1 MNDNNGA
8 LSGLKI
14 VACSTAQ
21 AGTVPYMLM
30 ADLGAEVIKIETPG
44 KGDMN
49 RKSGFLVGSTGSF
62 FETNNRGVKSLTL
75 NLKSEQG
82 QKILHKLIKDADI
95 FGQNFRPGVAEK
107 LNFDYQTLSK
117 INPKIV
123 YASVSAYGPDA
134 PDGHLPGTDAV
145 GQALSG
151 IAEAYSIPGN
161 NLRTGVASVADESCA
176 ILTFGGILAAYIN
189 AQKTGKGQ
197 KLETSLVGS
206 AFRLLGW
213 TMTTAMWSDRP
224 PITGARINGTR
235 ERPGIAAC
243 FNDID
248 EKPFALQLD
257 PNAWEKAMKALG
269 FYEILKTEN
278 LIDLGQAFESDD
290 KKNKI
295 LNKLAE
301 LFSTN
306 KRDHWISILRSGDMI
321 STHVNTMLEA
331 SNDPNLTENNY
342 VTEVWYPELNK
353 NMKVHGTPWKFTKT
367 PANIKIAPKL
377 GEHNSEILVK
387 LGYSKEEIRN
397 LIPLSF
403 DNSSSQFKKVALAL
417 GKTSLSITG
426 AI

>member
-1 MNDNNGA
+1 MSEINGA

-44 KGDMN
+44 KGDNN
-49 RKSGFLVGSTGSF
+49 RNSGFLEGEIGSF

-75 NLKSEQG
+75 NLKSENG
-82 QKILHKLIKDADI
+82 QKILHSLIKDADV

-107 LNFDYQTLSK
+107 LNFDYETLSK

-213 TMTTAMWSDRP
+213 TMTTAMWSNRP

-243 FNDID
+243 FNDING
-248 EKPFALQLD
+248 KPFALQLD
-257 PNAWEKAMKALG
+257 PDDWQEAMKALN
-269 FYEILKTEN
+269 FFDILTEN
-278 LIDLGQAFESDD
+278 GLIDLGLAFESEI
-290 KKNKI
+290 KKTEI
-295 LNKLAE
+295 LDKLAE
-301 LFSTN
+301 LFSTDT
-306 KRDHWISILRSGDMI
+306 RDNWISVLRKADMI

-331 SNDPNLTENNY
+331 SNDPNIKENNY

-353 NMKVHGTPWKFTKT
+353 NMKVHGTPWKFSKT
-367 PANIKIAPKL
+367 PANIKRAPKL
-377 GEHNSEILVK
+377 GEQNSEILSG
-387 LGYSKEEIRN
+387 LGYTKGEIEN
-397 LIPLSF
+397 LK
-403 DNSSSQFKKVALAL
+403 NNKV
-417 GKTSLSITG
+417 I
-426 AI
+426 

>member
-1 MNDNNGA
+1 MSEINGA

-44 KGDMN
+44 KGDNN
-49 RKSGFLVGSTGSF
+49 RGSGYLMGSTGSF

-75 NLKSEQG
+75 NLKSDKG
-82 QKILHKLIKDADI
+82 QKILHDLVKDADI

-107 LNFDYQTLSK
+107 LNFDYDTLSK

-213 TMTTAMWSDRP
+213 TMTTAMWSNRP

-243 FNDID
+243 FNDVD
-248 EKPFALQLD
+248 GKPFALQLD
-257 PNAWEKAMKALG
+257 PDDWQEAMKELN
-269 FYEILKTEN
+269 FFDVLQKEN
-278 LIDLGQAFESDD
+278 LIDLGLAFESDE
-290 KKNKI
+290 KKTQI
-295 LNKLAE
+295 LSKLAE

-306 KRDHWISILRSGDMI
+306 KRDHWISILRNADMI

-331 SNDPNLTENNY
+331 SNDPNLKENNY

-353 NMKVHGTPWKFTKT
+353 NMKVHGTPWKFSKT
-367 PANIKIAPKL
+367 PANIKRAPKL
-377 GEHNSEILVK
+377 GEHNSCL
-387 LGYSKEEIRN
+387 LY
-397 LIPLSF
+397 
-403 DNSSSQFKKVALAL
+403 
-417 GKTSLSITG
+417 TSPSPRD
-426 AI
+426 

>member
-1 MNDNNGA
+1 MSEINGA

-44 KGDMN
+44 KGDNN
-49 RKSGFLVGSTGSF
+49 RNSGFLEGEIGSF

-75 NLKSEQG
+75 NLKSENG
-82 QKILHKLIKDADI
+82 QKILHSLIKDADV

-107 LNFDYQTLSK
+107 LNFDYETLSK

-151 IAEAYSIPGN
+151 IAEAYSIPDN

-213 TMTTAMWSDRP
+213 TMTTAMWSNRP

-243 FNDID
+243 FNDING
-248 EKPFALQLD
+248 KPFALQLD
-257 PNAWEKAMKALG
+257 PDDWQEAMKALN
-269 FYEILKTEN
+269 FFDILTEN
-278 LIDLGQAFESDD
+278 GLIDLGLAFESEI
-290 KKNKI
+290 KKTEI
-295 LNKLAE
+295 LDKLAE

-306 KRDHWISILRSGDMI
+306 TRDTWISVLRKADMI

-331 SNDPNLTENNY
+331 SNDPNIKENNY

-353 NMKVHGTPWKFTKT
+353 NMKVHGTPWKFSKT
-367 PANIKIAPKL
+367 PANIKRAPKL
-377 GEHNSEILVK
+377 GEHNTEILSG
-387 LGYSKEEIRN
+387 LGYTKDEIE
-397 LIPLSF
+397 SF
-403 DNSSSQFKKVALAL
+403 KDDK
-417 GKTSLSITG
+417 I
-426 AI
+426 I

>member
-1 MNDNNGA
+1 MSEINGA

-44 KGDMN
+44 KGDNN
-49 RKSGFLVGSTGSF
+49 RNSGFLEGEIGSF

-75 NLKSEQG
+75 NLKSENG
-82 QKILHKLIKDADI
+82 QKILHSLIKDADV

-107 LNFDYQTLSK
+107 LNFDYDTLSK

-213 TMTTAMWSDRP
+213 TMTTAMWSNRP

-243 FNDID
+243 FNDING
-248 EKPFALQLD
+248 KPFALQLD
-257 PNAWEKAMKALG
+257 PDDWREAMKALN
-269 FYEILKTEN
+269 FFDVLTEKG
-278 LIDLGQAFESDD
+278 LIDLGLAFESE
-290 KKNKI
+290 KKKTEI
-295 LNKLAE
+295 LDKLAE
-301 LFSTN
+301 LFSTDT
-306 KRDHWISILRSGDMI
+306 RDNWISVLRKADMI

-331 SNDPNLTENNY
+331 SNDPNIKENNY

-353 NMKVHGTPWKFTKT
+353 NMKVHGTPWKFSKT
-367 PANIKIAPKL
+367 PANIKRAPKL
-377 GEHNSEILVK
+377 GEHNTEILSG
-387 LGYSKEEIRN
+387 LGYTRDEIEG
-397 LIPLSF
+397 
-403 DNSSSQFKKVALAL
+403 FKDDK
-417 GKTSLSITG
+417 I
-426 AI
+426 I

>member
-1 MNDNNGA
+1 MSEINGA

-44 KGDMN
+44 KGDNN
-49 RKSGFLVGSTGSF
+49 RNSGFLEGEIGSF

-75 NLKSEQG
+75 NLKSENG
-82 QKILHKLIKDADI
+82 QKILHSLIKDADV

-107 LNFDYQTLSK
+107 LNFDYETLSK

-213 TMTTAMWSDRP
+213 TMTTAMWSNRP

-243 FNDID
+243 FNDING
-248 EKPFALQLD
+248 KPFALQLD
-257 PNAWEKAMKALG
+257 PDDWQEAMKALN
-269 FYEILKTEN
+269 FFDILTEN
-278 LIDLGQAFESDD
+278 GLIDLGLAFESEIKKTEILD
-290 KKNKI
+290 K
-295 LNKLAE
+295 LSE
-301 LFSTN
+301 LFSTDT
-306 KRDHWISILRSGDMI
+306 RDNWISVLRKADMI

-331 SNDPNLTENNY
+331 STDLNIKENNY

-353 NMKVHGTPWKFTKT
+353 NMKVHGTPWKFSKT
-367 PANIKIAPKL
+367 PANIKRAPKL
-377 GEHNSEILVK
+377 GEHNTEILSG
-387 LGYSKEEIRN
+387 LGYTKDEIEG
-397 LIPLSF
+397 F
-403 DNSSSQFKKVALAL
+403 KDNK
-417 GKTSLSITG
+417 I
-426 AI
+426 I

>member
-1 MNDNNGA
+1 MSVINGA

-44 KGDMN
+44 KGDNN
-49 RKSGFLVGSTGSF
+49 RGSGYLMGSTGSF

-75 NLKSEQG
+75 NLKSDKG
-82 QKILHKLIKDADI
+82 QKILHDLVKDADI

-107 LNFDYQTLSK
+107 LNFDYDTLCK

-213 TMTTAMWSDRP
+213 TMTTAMWSNRP

-243 FNDID
+243 FNDVD
-248 EKPFALQLD
+248 GKPFALQLD
-257 PNAWEKAMKALG
+257 PDDWQEAMKELN
-269 FYEILKTEN
+269 FFDVLQKEN
-278 LIDLGQAFESDD
+278 LIDLGLAFESDE
-290 KKNKI
+290 KKNQI
-295 LNKLAE
+295 LSKLAE

-306 KRDHWISILRSGDMI
+306 KRDHWISILRNADMI

-331 SNDPNLTENNY
+331 SNDPNLKENNY

-353 NMKVHGTPWKFTKT
+353 NMKVHGTPWKFSKT
-367 PANIKIAPKL
+367 PANIKRAPKL
-377 GEHNSEILVK
+377 GEHNSELLNK
-387 LGYSKEEIRN
+387 LGYSEKDIQN
-397 LIPLSF
+397 LIG
-403 DNSSSQFKKVALAL
+403 DK
-417 GKTSLSITG
+417 I
-426 AI
+426 I

>member
-1 MNDNNGA
+1 MSEINGA

-30 ADLGAEVIKIETPG
+30 ADLGAEVIKIEKPG
-44 KGDMN
+44 KGDNN
-49 RKSGFLVGSTGSF
+49 RNSGFLEGEIGSF

-75 NLKSEQG
+75 NLKSENG
-82 QKILHKLIKDADI
+82 QKILHSLIKDADV

-107 LNFDYQTLSK
+107 LNFDYETLSK

-213 TMTTAMWSDRP
+213 TMTTAMWSNRP

-235 ERPGIAAC
+235 QRPGIAAC
-243 FNDID
+243 FNDING
-248 EKPFALQLD
+248 KPFALQLD
-257 PNAWEKAMKALG
+257 PDDWQEAMKALN
-269 FYEILKTEN
+269 FFDILTEN
-278 LIDLGQAFESDD
+278 GLIDLGLAFESEI
-290 KKNKI
+290 KKTEI
-295 LNKLAE
+295 LDKLAE
-301 LFSTN
+301 LFSTDT
-306 KRDHWISILRSGDMI
+306 RDNWISVLRKADMI

-331 SNDPNLTENNY
+331 SNDPNLKENNY

-353 NMKVHGTPWKFTKT
+353 NMKVHGTPWKFSKT
-367 PANIKIAPKL
+367 PANIKRAPKL
-377 GEHNSEILVK
+377 GEHNTEILSS
-387 LGYSKEEIRN
+387 LGYTEDEIE
-397 LIPLSF
+397 SF
-403 DNSSSQFKKVALAL
+403 KNDK
-417 GKTSLSITG
+417 I
-426 AI
+426 I

>member
-1 MNDNNGA
+1 MSEINGA

-44 KGDMN
+44 KGDNN
-49 RKSGFLVGSTGSF
+49 RNSGFLEGEIGSF

-75 NLKSEQG
+75 NLKSEKG
-82 QKILHKLIKDADI
+82 QKILHSLIKDADV

-107 LNFDYQTLSK
+107 LNFDYDTLSK

-213 TMTTAMWSDRP
+213 TMTTAMWSNRP

-243 FNDID
+243 FNDING
-248 EKPFALQLD
+248 KPFALQLD
-257 PNAWEKAMKALG
+257 PDDWQEAMKALN
-269 FYEILKTEN
+269 FFDILTEN
-278 LIDLGQAFESDD
+278 GLIDLGLAFESEI
-290 KKNKI
+290 KKTEI
-295 LNKLAE
+295 LDKLAE
-301 LFSTN
+301 LFSTDT
-306 KRDHWISILRSGDMI
+306 RDNWISVLRKADMI

-331 SNDPNLTENNY
+331 SNDPNIKENNY
-342 VTEVWYPELNK
+342 VTEVWYPELSK
-353 NMKVHGTPWKFTKT
+353 NMKVHGTPWKFSKT
-367 PANIKIAPKL
+367 PANIKRAPKL
-377 GEHNSEILVK
+377 GEHNTEILSG
-387 LGYSKEEIRN
+387 LGYTKDEIE
-397 LIPLSF
+397 SF
-403 DNSSSQFKKVALAL
+403 KDDK
-417 GKTSLSITG
+417 I
-426 AI
+426 I

>member
-1 MNDNNGA
+1 MSENNGA

-49 RKSGFLVGSTGSF
+49 RKSGYLMGSTGSF

-75 NLKSEQG
+75 NLKSEKG
-82 QKILHKLIKDADI
+82 QRILHELIKDADI

-107 LNFDYQTLSK
+107 LNFDYETLSK

-235 ERPGIAAC
+235 EKPGIAAC

-248 EKPFALQLD
+248 NKPFALQLSPED
-257 PNAWEKAMKALG
+257 WSVAMKALN
-269 FYEILKTEN
+269 FYDTLKKEH
-278 LIDLGQAFESDD
+278 LIDLGLAFESED
-290 KKNKI
+290 KKIEI

-306 KRDHWISILRSGDMI
+306 KRDHWISVLRNADMI

-331 SNDPNLTENNY
+331 SNDPNIKENNY

-353 NMKVHGTPWKFTKT
+353 KMKVHGTPWKFSKT
-367 PANIKIAPKL
+367 PAKIKTAPKL
-377 GEHNSEILVK
+377 GEHNSKILLK
-387 LGYSKEEIRN
+387 LGYSEEEIKN
-397 LIPLSF
+397 LQEEKI
-403 DNSSSQFKKVALAL
+403 
-417 GKTSLSITG
+417 I
-426 AI
+426 

>member
-1 MNDNNGA
+1 MSEINGA
-8 LSGLKI
+8 LSGIKI

-44 KGDMN
+44 KGDNN
-49 RKSGFLVGSTGSF
+49 RGSGYLMGSTGSF

-75 NLKSEQG
+75 NLKSDKG
-82 QKILHKLIKDADI
+82 QKILHDLVKDADI

-107 LNFDYQTLSK
+107 LNFDYDTLSK

-213 TMTTAMWSDRP
+213 TMTTAMWSNRP

-243 FNDID
+243 FNDVD
-248 EKPFALQLD
+248 GKPFALQLD
-257 PNAWEKAMKALG
+257 PNDWQEAMKELN
-269 FYEILKTEN
+269 FFDVLQKEN
-278 LIDLGQAFESDD
+278 LIDLGLAFESDE
-290 KKNKI
+290 KKTQI
-295 LNKLAE
+295 LSKLAE

-306 KRDHWISILRSGDMI
+306 KRDHWISILRNADMI

-331 SNDPNLTENNY
+331 SNDPNLKENNY

-353 NMKVHGTPWKFTKT
+353 NMKVHGTPWKFSKT
-367 PANIKIAPKL
+367 PANIKRAPKL
-377 GEHNSEILVK
+377 GEHNSELLNK
-387 LGYSKEEIRN
+387 LGYSEKDIQK
-397 LIPLSF
+397 LIE
-403 DNSSSQFKKVALAL
+403 DK
-417 GKTSLSITG
+417 I
-426 AI
+426 I

>member
-1 MNDNNGA
+1 MNEMIGA

-44 KGDMN
+44 TGDNN
-49 RKSGFLVGSTGSF
+49 RKSGFLEKEIGSF

-75 NLKSEQG
+75 NLKSEKG
-82 QKILHKLIKDADI
+82 QKILHSLIKDADV

-107 LNFDYQTLSK
+107 LNFDYETLSK

-213 TMTTAMWSDRP
+213 TMTTAMWSKRP

-243 FNDID
+243 FNDVD
-248 EKPFALQLD
+248 GKPFALQLD
-257 PNAWEKAMKALG
+257 PDDWQEAMKVLN
-269 FYEILKTEN
+269 FFDILTEN
-278 LIDLGQAFESDD
+278 GLIDLGLAFESEI
-290 KKNKI
+290 KKTEI
-295 LNKLAE
+295 LDKLAE
-301 LFSTN
+301 LFSTDT
-306 KRDHWISILRSGDMI
+306 RDNWISILRKADMI

-331 SNDPNLTENNY
+331 SDDPNIKENNY

-353 NMKVHGTPWKFTKT
+353 NMKVHGTPWKFSKT
-367 PANIKIAPKL
+367 PANIRRAPKL
-377 GEHNSEILVK
+377 GEHNNEILSD
-387 LGYSKEEIRN
+387 LGYTKGEIES
-397 LIPLSF
+397 LK
-403 DNSSSQFKKVALAL
+403 DEKV
-417 GKTSLSITG
+417 I
-426 AI
+426 

>member
-1 MNDNNGA
+1 MSEINGA

-44 KGDMN
+44 KGDNN
-49 RKSGFLVGSTGSF
+49 RGSGYLMGSTGSF

-75 NLKSEQG
+75 NLKSDKG
-82 QKILHKLIKDADI
+82 QKILHDLVKDADI

-107 LNFDYQTLSK
+107 LNFDYDTLSK

-213 TMTTAMWSDRP
+213 TMTTAMWSNRP

-243 FNDID
+243 FNDVD
-248 EKPFALQLD
+248 GKPFALQLD
-257 PNAWEKAMKALG
+257 PDDWQEAMKELN
-269 FYEILKTEN
+269 FFDVLQKEN
-278 LIDLGQAFESDD
+278 LIDLGLAFESDE
-290 KKNKI
+290 KKTQI
-295 LNKLAE
+295 LSKLAE

-306 KRDHWISILRSGDMI
+306 KRDHWISILRNADMI
-321 STHVNTMLEA
+321 STHVNTMQEA
-331 SNDPNLTENNY
+331 SDDPNLKENNY

-353 NMKVHGTPWKFTKT
+353 NMKVHGTPWKFSKT
-367 PANIKIAPKL
+367 PANIKRAPKL
-377 GEHNSEILVK
+377 GEHNSELLNK
-387 LGYSKEEIRN
+387 LGYSEKDVQN
-397 LIPLSF
+397 LIE
-403 DNSSSQFKKVALAL
+403 DK
-417 GKTSLSITG
+417 I
-426 AI
+426 I

>member
-1 MNDNNGA
+1 MSEINGA

-44 KGDMN
+44 KGDNN
-49 RKSGFLVGSTGSF
+49 RNSGFLEGEIGSF

-75 NLKSEQG
+75 NLKSEKG
-82 QKILHKLIKDADI
+82 QKILHSLIKDADV

-107 LNFDYQTLSK
+107 LNFDYETLSK

-213 TMTTAMWSDRP
+213 TMTTAMWSNRP

-243 FNDID
+243 FNDING
-248 EKPFALQLD
+248 KPFALQLD
-257 PNAWEKAMKALG
+257 PDDWQEAMKALN
-269 FYEILKTEN
+269 FFDILTEN
-278 LIDLGQAFESDD
+278 GLIDLGLAFESEI
-290 KKNKI
+290 KKTEI
-295 LNKLAE
+295 LDKLAE
-301 LFSTN
+301 LFSTDT
-306 KRDHWISILRSGDMI
+306 RDNWISVLRKADMI

-331 SNDPNLTENNY
+331 SNDPNIKENNY

-353 NMKVHGTPWKFTKT
+353 NMKVHGTPWKFSKT
-367 PANIKIAPKL
+367 PANIKRAPKL
-377 GEHNSEILVK
+377 GEHNAEILSG
-387 LGYSKEEIRN
+387 LGYTEDEIE
-397 LIPLSF
+397 SF
-403 DNSSSQFKKVALAL
+403 KNDK
-417 GKTSLSITG
+417 I
-426 AI
+426 I

>member
-1 MNDNNGA
+1 MSEINGA

-44 KGDMN
+44 KGDNN
-49 RKSGFLVGSTGSF
+49 RNSGFLEGEIGSF

-75 NLKSEQG
+75 NLKSEKG
-82 QKILHKLIKDADI
+82 QKILHSLIKDADV

-107 LNFDYQTLSK
+107 LNFDYDTLSK

-134 PDGHLPGTDAV
+134 PEGHLPGTDAV

-213 TMTTAMWSDRP
+213 TMTTAMWCNRP

-243 FNDID
+243 FNDING
-248 EKPFALQLD
+248 KPFALQLD
-257 PNAWEKAMKALG
+257 PDDWREAMKALN
-269 FYEILKTEN
+269 FFDVLTEN
-278 LIDLGQAFESDD
+278 GLIDLGLAFESE
-290 KKNKI
+290 KKKTEI
-295 LNKLAE
+295 LDKLAE
-301 LFSTN
+301 LFSTDT
-306 KRDHWISILRSGDMI
+306 RDNWISVLRKADMI

-331 SNDPNLTENNY
+331 SNDPNIKENNY

-353 NMKVHGTPWKFTKT
+353 NMKVHGTPWKFSKT
-367 PANIKIAPKL
+367 PANIKRAPKL
-377 GEHNSEILVK
+377 GEHNTEILSG
-387 LGYSKEEIRN
+387 LGYTKDEIKG
-397 LIPLSF
+397 F
-403 DNSSSQFKKVALAL
+403 KDDN
-417 GKTSLSITG
+417 I
-426 AI
+426 I

>member
-1 MNDNNGA
+1 MNEINGA

-44 KGDMN
+44 KGDNN
-49 RKSGFLVGSTGSF
+49 RGSGYLMGSTGSF

-75 NLKSEQG
+75 NLKSDKG
-82 QKILHKLIKDADI
+82 QKILHDLVKDADI

-107 LNFDYQTLSK
+107 LNFDYETLSK

-213 TMTTAMWSDRP
+213 TMTTAMWSNKP

-243 FNDID
+243 FNDING
-248 EKPFALQLD
+248 KPFALQLD
-257 PNAWEKAMKALG
+257 PDDWKEAMKELN
-269 FYEILKTEN
+269 FFDVLEKDN
-278 LIDLGQAFESDD
+278 LIDLGLAFESDE
-290 KKNKI
+290 KKTEI

-306 KRDHWISILRSGDMI
+306 KRDHWISILRNADMI

-331 SNDPNLTENNY
+331 SNDPNLKENNY

-353 NMKVHGTPWKFTKT
+353 NMKVHGTPWKFSKT
-367 PANIKIAPKL
+367 PANIKRAPKL
-377 GEHNSEILVK
+377 GEHNSELLNK
-387 LGYSKEEIRN
+387 LGYSDDEIQN
-397 LIPLSF
+397 LTEDKI
-403 DNSSSQFKKVALAL
+403 
-417 GKTSLSITG
+417 I
-426 AI
+426 

>member
-1 MNDNNGA
+1 MSEINGA

-44 KGDMN
+44 KGDNN
-49 RKSGFLVGSTGSF
+49 RGSGYLMGSTGSF

-75 NLKSEQG
+75 NLKSDKG
-82 QKILHKLIKDADI
+82 QKILHDLVKDADI

-107 LNFDYQTLSK
+107 LNFDYDTLSK

-213 TMTTAMWSDRP
+213 TMTTAMWSNRP

-243 FNDID
+243 FNDVD
-248 EKPFALQLD
+248 GKPFALQLD
-257 PNAWEKAMKALG
+257 PDDWQEAMRELNFFDVLQK
-269 FYEILKTEN
+269 EN
-278 LIDLGQAFESDD
+278 LIDLGLAFESDE
-290 KKNKI
+290 KKTQI
-295 LNKLAE
+295 LSKLAE

-306 KRDHWISILRSGDMI
+306 KRDHWISILRNADMI

-331 SNDPNLTENNY
+331 SNDPNLKENKY

-353 NMKVHGTPWKFTKT
+353 NMKVHGTPWKFSKT
-367 PANIKIAPKL
+367 PANIKRAPKL
-377 GEHNSEILVK
+377 GEHNSELLNK
-387 LGYSKEEIRN
+387 LGYSEKDIQN
-397 LIPLSF
+397 LIE
-403 DNSSSQFKKVALAL
+403 DK
-417 GKTSLSITG
+417 I
-426 AI
+426 I

>member
-1 MNDNNGA
+1 MSEINGA

-44 KGDMN
+44 KGDNN
-49 RKSGFLVGSTGSF
+49 RNSGFLEGEIGSF

-75 NLKSEQG
+75 NLKSENG
-82 QKILHKLIKDADI
+82 QNILHSLIKDADV

-107 LNFDYQTLSK
+107 LNFDYETLSK

-213 TMTTAMWSDRP
+213 TITTAMWSNRP

-243 FNDID
+243 FNDING
-248 EKPFALQLD
+248 KPFALQLD
-257 PNAWEKAMKALG
+257 PDDWQEAMKALN
-269 FYEILKTEN
+269 FFDILTEN
-278 LIDLGQAFESDD
+278 GLIDLGLAFESEI
-290 KKNKI
+290 KKTEI
-295 LNKLAE
+295 LDKLAE
-301 LFSTN
+301 LFSTDT
-306 KRDHWISILRSGDMI
+306 RDNWISVLRKADMI

-331 SNDPNLTENNY
+331 SNDPNIKENNY

-353 NMKVHGTPWKFTKT
+353 NMKVHGTPWKFSKT
-367 PANIKIAPKL
+367 PANIKRAPKL
-377 GEHNSEILVK
+377 GEHNTEILSG
-387 LGYSKEEIRN
+387 LGYTEDEIE
-397 LIPLSF
+397 SF
-403 DNSSSQFKKVALAL
+403 KNDK
-417 GKTSLSITG
+417 I
-426 AI
+426 I

>member
-1 MNDNNGA
+1 MTDINGA

-49 RKSGFLVGSTGSF
+49 RKSGYLIGSTGSF

-75 NLKSEQG
+75 NLKSQKG
-82 QKILHKLIKDADI
+82 QKILHDLIKDADI

-107 LNFDYQTLSK
+107 LNFDYETLSK

-213 TMTTAMWSDRP
+213 TMTTAMWSNKP

-248 EKPFALQLD
+248 GKPFALQLD
-257 PNAWEKAMKALG
+257 PDAWEKAMKALN
-269 FYEILKTEN
+269 FFDVLEKEN
-278 LIDLGQAFESDD
+278 LIDLGQAFESDE
-290 KKNKI
+290 KKTMI

-301 LFSTN
+301 LFSTQ
-306 KRDHWISILRSGDMI
+306 KRDNWISILRDADMI

-331 SNDPNLTENNY
+331 SDDPNIKENNY

-353 NMKVHGTPWKFTKT
+353 NMKVHGTPWKFSKT
-367 PANIKIAPKL
+367 PANIKRAPKL
-377 GEHNSEILVK
+377 GEHNSELLSS
-387 LGYSKEEIRN
+387 LGYSEKEIQD
-397 LIPLSF
+397 LIE
-403 DNSSSQFKKVALAL
+403 DK
-417 GKTSLSITG
+417 I
-426 AI
+426 I

>member
-1 MNDNNGA
+1 MTVNNGA

-49 RKSGFLVGSTGSF
+49 RGSGYLMGSTGSF

-75 NLKSEQG
+75 NLKSEKG
-82 QKILHKLIKDADI
+82 QKILHDLVKDADI

-107 LNFDYQTLSK
+107 LNFDYDTLSK

-161 NLRTGVASVADESCA
+161 NLRTGVASVADETCA

-213 TMTTAMWSDRP
+213 TMTTAMWRNKP

-248 EKPFALQLD
+248 GKPFAMQLD
-257 PNAWEKAMKALG
+257 PKDWLESMKALN
-269 FYEILKTEN
+269 FFETLEKEN
-278 LIDLGQAFESDD
+278 LIDLGLAFESEEN
-290 KKNKI
+290 KNKI
-295 LNKLAE
+295 LNRLAE

-306 KRDHWISILRSGDMI
+306 KRDHWISILRKADMI

-331 SNDPNLTENNY
+331 SNDPNIKENNY

-353 NMKVHGTPWKFTKT
+353 NMKVHGTPWKFSKT
-367 PANIKIAPKL
+367 PANIKRAPKL
-377 GEHNSEILVK
+377 GEHNKEILSN
-387 LGYSKEEIRN
+387 LGYDDNHIKNLSEENI
-397 LIPLSF
+397 I
-403 DNSSSQFKKVALAL
+403 
-417 GKTSLSITG
+417 
-426 AI
+426 

>member
-1 MNDNNGA
+1 MSEINGA

-44 KGDMN
+44 KGDNN
-49 RKSGFLVGSTGSF
+49 RGSGYLMGSTGSF

-75 NLKSEQG
+75 NLKSDKG
-82 QKILHKLIKDADI
+82 QKILHDLVKDADI

-107 LNFDYQTLSK
+107 LNFDYDTLSK

-213 TMTTAMWSDRP
+213 TMTTAMWSNRP

-243 FNDID
+243 FNDVD
-248 EKPFALQLD
+248 GKPFALQLD
-257 PNAWEKAMKALG
+257 PDDWQEAMKELN
-269 FYEILKTEN
+269 FFDVLQKEN
-278 LIDLGQAFESDD
+278 LIDLGLAFESDE
-290 KKNKI
+290 KKTQI
-295 LNKLAE
+295 LSKLAE

-306 KRDHWISILRSGDMI
+306 KRDHWISILRNADMI

-331 SNDPNLTENNY
+331 SNDPNLKENNY

-353 NMKVHGTPWKFTKT
+353 NMKVHGTPWKFSKT
-367 PANIKIAPKL
+367 PANIKRAPKL
-377 GEHNSEILVK
+377 GEHNSELLTK
-387 LGYSKEEIRN
+387 LGYSEKDIQN
-397 LIPLSF
+397 LIE
-403 DNSSSQFKKVALAL
+403 DK
-417 GKTSLSITG
+417 I
-426 AI
+426 I

>member
-1 MNDNNGA
+1 MSEINGA

-44 KGDMN
+44 KGDNN
-49 RKSGFLVGSTGSF
+49 RNSGFLEGEIGSF

-75 NLKSEQG
+75 NLKSETG
-82 QKILHKLIKDADI
+82 QKILHSLIKDADV

-107 LNFDYQTLSK
+107 LNFDYETLSK

-213 TMTTAMWSDRP
+213 TMTTAMWSNRP

-243 FNDID
+243 FNDING
-248 EKPFALQLD
+248 KPFALQLD
-257 PNAWEKAMKALG
+257 PDDWQQAMKALN
-269 FYEILKTEN
+269 FFDILTEN
-278 LIDLGQAFESDD
+278 GLIDLGLAFESEI
-290 KKNKI
+290 KKTEI
-295 LNKLAE
+295 LDKLAE
-301 LFSTN
+301 LFSTDT
-306 KRDHWISILRSGDMI
+306 RDNWISVLRKADMI

-331 SNDPNLTENNY
+331 SNDPNIKENNY

-353 NMKVHGTPWKFTKT
+353 NMKVHGTPWKFSKT
-367 PANIKIAPKL
+367 PANIKRAPKL
-377 GEHNSEILVK
+377 GEHNTEILSG
-387 LGYSKEEIRN
+387 LGYTKEEIE
-397 LIPLSF
+397 SF
-403 DNSSSQFKKVALAL
+403 KDEKV
-417 GKTSLSITG
+417 I
-426 AI
+426 

>member
-1 MNDNNGA
+1 MSEINGA

-44 KGDMN
+44 KGDNN
-49 RKSGFLVGSTGSF
+49 RNSGFLEGEIGSF

-75 NLKSEQG
+75 NLKSEKG
-82 QKILHKLIKDADI
+82 QKILHNLIKDADV

-107 LNFDYQTLSK
+107 LNFDYETLSK

-213 TMTTAMWSDRP
+213 TMTTAMWSNRP

-235 ERPGIAAC
+235 KRPGIAAC
-243 FNDID
+243 FNDING
-248 EKPFALQLD
+248 KPFALQLD
-257 PNAWEKAMKALG
+257 PDDWQEAMKALN
-269 FYEILKTEN
+269 FFDVLTESN
-278 LIDLGQAFESDD
+278 LIDLGLAFESEI
-290 KKNKI
+290 KKTEI
-295 LNKLAE
+295 LDKLAE
-301 LFSTN
+301 LFSTDT
-306 KRDHWISILRSGDMI
+306 RDNWISVLRKADMI

-331 SNDPNLTENNY
+331 SNDPNIKENNY
-342 VTEVWYPELNK
+342 VTEVWYPEVNK
-353 NMKVHGTPWKFTKT
+353 NMKVHGTPWKFSKT
-367 PANIKIAPKL
+367 PANIKRAPKL
-377 GEHNSEILVK
+377 GEHNSEILSG
-387 LGYSKEEIRN
+387 LGYNEDEIEN
-397 LIPLSF
+397 LKDDKI
-403 DNSSSQFKKVALAL
+403 
-417 GKTSLSITG
+417 I
-426 AI
+426 

>member
-1 MNDNNGA
+1 MSEINGA

-44 KGDMN
+44 KGDNN
-49 RKSGFLVGSTGSF
+49 RGSGYLMGSTGSF

-75 NLKSEQG
+75 NLKSDKG
-82 QKILHKLIKDADI
+82 QKILHDLVKDADI

-107 LNFDYQTLSK
+107 LNFDYDTLSK

-213 TMTTAMWSDRP
+213 TMTTAMWSNRP

-243 FNDID
+243 FNDVD
-248 EKPFALQLD
+248 GKPFALQLD
-257 PNAWEKAMKALG
+257 PNDWQEAMKELN
-269 FYEILKTEN
+269 FFDVLQKEN
-278 LIDLGQAFESDD
+278 LIDLGLAFESDE
-290 KKNKI
+290 KKTQI
-295 LNKLAE
+295 LSKLAE

-306 KRDHWISILRSGDMI
+306 KRDHWISILRNADMI

-331 SNDPNLTENNY
+331 SNDPNLKENNY

-353 NMKVHGTPWKFTKT
+353 NMKVHGTPWKFSKT
-367 PANIKIAPKL
+367 PANIKRAPKL
-377 GEHNSEILVK
+377 GEHNSELLNK
-387 LGYSKEEIRN
+387 LGYSEKDIQN
-397 LIPLSF
+397 LIE
-403 DNSSSQFKKVALAL
+403 DK
-417 GKTSLSITG
+417 I
-426 AI
+426 I

>member
-1 MNDNNGA
+1 MSEINGA

-44 KGDMN
+44 KGDNN
-49 RKSGFLVGSTGSF
+49 RNSGFLEGEIGSF

-75 NLKSEQG
+75 NLKSEKG
-82 QKILHKLIKDADI
+82 QKILHSLIKDADV

-107 LNFDYQTLSK
+107 LNFDYDTLSK

-213 TMTTAMWSDRP
+213 TMTTAMWSNRP

-243 FNDID
+243 FNDING
-248 EKPFALQLD
+248 KPFALQLD
-257 PNAWEKAMKALG
+257 PDDWQEAMKALN
-269 FYEILKTEN
+269 FFDILTEN
-278 LIDLGQAFESDD
+278 GLIDLGLAFESEI
-290 KKNKI
+290 KKTEI
-295 LNKLAE
+295 LDKLAE
-301 LFSTN
+301 LFSTDT
-306 KRDHWISILRSGDMI
+306 RDNWISVLRKADMI

-331 SNDPNLTENNY
+331 SNDPNIKENNY

-353 NMKVHGTPWKFTKT
+353 NMKVHGTPWKFSKT
-367 PANIKIAPKL
+367 PANIKRAPKL
-377 GEHNSEILVK
+377 GEHNTEILSG
-387 LGYSKEEIRN
+387 LGYTKDEIEG
-397 LIPLSF
+397 F
-403 DNSSSQFKKVALAL
+403 KDNK
-417 GKTSLSITG
+417 I
-426 AI
+426 I

>member
-1 MNDNNGA
+1 MSEINGA

-30 ADLGAEVIKIETPG
+30 ADLGAEVIKIETPS
-44 KGDMN
+44 KGDNN
-49 RKSGFLVGSTGSF
+49 RNSGFLEGEIGSF

-75 NLKSEQG
+75 NLKSENG
-82 QKILHKLIKDADI
+82 QKILHSLIKDADV
-95 FGQNFRPGVAEK
+95 FGQNFRPGVAKK
-107 LNFDYQTLSK
+107 LNFDYETLSK

-213 TMTTAMWSDRP
+213 TMTTAMWSNRP

-243 FNDID
+243 FNDING
-248 EKPFALQLD
+248 KPFALQLD
-257 PNAWEKAMKALG
+257 PDDWQEAMKALN
-269 FYEILKTEN
+269 FFDVLTEN
-278 LIDLGQAFESDD
+278 GLIDLGLAFESE
-290 KKNKI
+290 KKKTEI
-295 LNKLAE
+295 LDKLAE
-301 LFSTN
+301 LFSTDT
-306 KRDHWISILRSGDMI
+306 RDNWISVLRKADMI

-331 SNDPNLTENNY
+331 SNDPNIKENNY
-342 VTEVWYPELNK
+342 VTEVWYSELNK
-353 NMKVHGTPWKFTKT
+353 NMKVHGTPWKFSKT
-367 PANIKIAPKL
+367 PANIKRAPKL
-377 GEHNSEILVK
+377 GEHNTEILSG
-387 LGYSKEEIRN
+387 LGYTKDEIEG
-397 LIPLSF
+397 F
-403 DNSSSQFKKVALAL
+403 KDNK
-417 GKTSLSITG
+417 I
-426 AI
+426 I

>member
-1 MNDNNGA
+1 MSEINGA

-44 KGDMN
+44 KGDNN
-49 RKSGFLVGSTGSF
+49 RNSGFLEGEIGSF

-75 NLKSEQG
+75 NLKSENG
-82 QKILHKLIKDADI
+82 QKILHSLIKDADV

-107 LNFDYQTLSK
+107 LNFDYETLSK

-213 TMTTAMWSDRP
+213 TMTTAMWSNRP

-243 FNDID
+243 FNDING
-248 EKPFALQLD
+248 KPFALQLD
-257 PNAWEKAMKALG
+257 PDDWQEAMKALN
-269 FYEILKTEN
+269 FFDILKENN
-278 LIDLGQAFESDD
+278 LIDLGLAFESEI
-290 KKNKI
+290 KKTEI
-295 LNKLAE
+295 LDKLAE
-301 LFSTN
+301 LFSTDT
-306 KRDHWISILRSGDMI
+306 RDNWISILRKADMI

-331 SNDPNLTENNY
+331 SNDPNIKENNY

-353 NMKVHGTPWKFTKT
+353 NMKVHGTPWKFSKT
-367 PANIKIAPKL
+367 PANIKRAPKL
-377 GEHNSEILVK
+377 GEHNKELLSG
-387 LGYSKEEIRN
+387 LGYTENEIES
-397 LIPLSF
+397 LK
-403 DNSSSQFKKVALAL
+403 DNKV
-417 GKTSLSITG
+417 I
-426 AI
+426 

>member
-1 MNDNNGA
+1 MSEINGA

-44 KGDMN
+44 KGDNN
-49 RKSGFLVGSTGSF
+49 RNSGFLEGEIGSF

-75 NLKSEQG
+75 NLKSKNG
-82 QKILHKLIKDADI
+82 QKILHSLIKDADV

-107 LNFDYQTLSK
+107 LNFDYNTLSK

-213 TMTTAMWSDRP
+213 TMTTAMWSNRP

-243 FNDID
+243 FNDINGN
-248 EKPFALQLD
+248 PFALQLD
-257 PNAWEKAMKALG
+257 PDDWQEAMKALN
-269 FYEILKTEN
+269 FFDILTEN
-278 LIDLGQAFESDD
+278 GLIDLGLAFESEI
-290 KKNKI
+290 KKTEI
-295 LNKLAE
+295 LDKLAE
-301 LFSTN
+301 LFSTDT
-306 KRDHWISILRSGDMI
+306 RDNWISVLRKADMI

-331 SNDPNLTENNY
+331 SNDPNIKENNY
-342 VTEVWYPELNK
+342 VTEVWYPEINK
-353 NMKVHGTPWKFTKT
+353 NMKVHGTPWKFSKT
-367 PANIKIAPKL
+367 PANIKRAPKL
-377 GEHNSEILVK
+377 GEHNTEILSG
-387 LGYSKEEIRN
+387 LGYTKDEIEN
-397 LIPLSF
+397 
-403 DNSSSQFKKVALAL
+403 FKDDKV
-417 GKTSLSITG
+417 I
-426 AI
+426 